1 MRLVRY
7 FCSRRIIRDGAEE
20 GRLEN
25 LPPDV
30 PDRVLRDTMSKYGD
44 VKDVTEEQ

>member
-1 MRLVRY
+1 MGLRRVRL
-7 FCSRRIIRDGAEE
+7 A
-20 GRLEN
+20 N

-44 VKDVTEEQ
+44 VKDITEEQ